1 MRRNAR
7 SIDDVGDLERPILV
21 LRAAGLS
28 TRRFGGQP
36 IYRKLLRARGDGSSG
51 GSVNHIAYGV
61 LARRA
66 AGARELR
73 SGPGLD
79 RDGQQ
84 ATKVGRR
91 LGLGALSDADNTG
104 GALHA
109 LDTAGRRDGDPARD
123 AINYLMEHQAPNGTF
138 SGYRTRPNAQSTALA
153 VHGVV
158 AARAKRRDRL
168 GPSLSPPPSEKRRRH
183 SLLELES
190 ADAGLGHR
198 AGPPSSEAEAVPARS
213 PSLSQL
219 RRKAGPDQTPCADGA
234 GLGFGTQCGG
244 RSDSDGGR
252 RGTRAASGA
261 GAGGDSSGEGWR
273 QRRTQPLGSP
283 LG

>member
-21 LRAAGLS
+21 LRAAGS

-104 GALHA
+104 
-109 LDTAGRRDGDPARD
+109 RRP
-123 AINYLMEHQAPNGTF
+123 YP
-138 SGYRTRPNAQSTALA
+138 
-153 VHGVV
+153 
-158 AARAKRRDRL
+158 
-168 GPSLSPPPSEKRRRH
+168 
-183 SLLELES
+183 
-190 ADAGLGHR
+190 
-198 AGPPSSEAEAVPARS
+198 
-213 PSLSQL
+213 
-219 RRKAGPDQTPCADGA
+219 
-234 GLGFGTQCGG
+234 
-244 RSDSDGGR
+244 
-252 RGTRAASGA
+252 
-261 GAGGDSSGEGWR
+261 
-273 QRRTQPLGSP
+273 
-283 LG
+283 